1 MAPIADENKTH
12 HVVPVVSDVSAMRR
26 CRTTIALM
34 SAVVAVLAGAMSACG
49 SSERAE
55 LSAPANASTPLDDVE
70 SVDAGVAPSFSP
82 TAPDTSLEPTDAP
95 DTETSPAT
103 TTPSVPVTST
113 TVITPSWQDD
123 STTGERC
130 VRLADFTT
138 ADSWL
143 VVNDGVMGGRS
154 QGSATLVDGVLVF
167 AGNIETDGGGFSSVR
182 GLVTADVPP
191 EASVFRIR
199 LRTDGRSYELQVDD
213 AAPDRDPRITHY
225 IALTGTEA
233 GEWSDI
239 TVSARDAE
247 ARTFG
252 VPRDASPL
260 DMTSLVS
267 IGIIL
272 ADGIDG
278 TFTID
283 VDHIDACATAV
294 PGPATQRVDS
304 PGLRM

>member
-1 MAPIADENKTH
+1 MP
-12 HVVPVVSDVSAMRR
+12 SA
-26 CRTTIALM
+26 
-34 SAVVAVLAGAMSACG
+34 
-49 SSERAE
+49 
-55 LSAPANASTPLDDVE
+55 
-70 SVDAGVAPSFSP
+70 
-82 TAPDTSLEPTDAP
+82 
-95 DTETSPAT
+95 
-103 TTPSVPVTST
+103 PVTST
-113 TVITPSWQDD
+113 TVAAPSFQDD
-123 STTGERC
+123 STAGEGC

-154 QGSATLVDGVLVF
+154 QGNATLIDGVLVF

-191 EASVFRIR
+191 GASEFRIR

-213 AAPDRDPRITHY
+213 AATDRDPRITHY

-233 GEWSDI
+233 GKWSEI
-239 TVSARDAE
+239 TVSASNAE

-260 DMTSLVS
+260 EMTSLVS

-272 ADGIDG
+272 ADGVDG
-278 TFTID
+278 AFTID
-283 VDHIDACATAV
+283 VDHIDACMTAV
-294 PGPATQRVDS
+294 PGLATQRVGLA
-304 PGLRM
+304 GLRM

>member
-1 MAPIADENKTH
+1 MRRRPQVAPIADANKTR
-12 HVVPVVSDVSAMRR
+12 HVVPVVSDAAAMRR
-26 CRTTIALM
+26 CRATIALM
-34 SAVVAVLAGAMSACG
+34 VVAVAVLAGAVSACE

-55 LSAPANASTPLDDVE
+55 LSASTNASPPVDDAD
-70 SVDAGVAPSFSP
+70 SASVAPLSSP
-82 TAPDTSLEPTDAP
+82 TTQKSSREPATMP
-95 DTETSPAT
+95 NTETSPAT
-103 TTPSVPVTST
+103 TMPSVPVTST
-113 TVITPSWQDD
+113 TVVSPSLQDD
-123 STTGERC
+123 STIGERC

-154 QGSATLVDGVLVF
+154 QGSATLIDGVLVF
-167 AGNIETDGGGFSSVR
+167 TGNIETDGGGFSSVR

-191 EASVFRIR
+191 EASVFQIR

-213 AAPDRDPRITHY
+213 AATDRDPRITHY

-239 TVSARDAE
+239 TVSASDAE

-260 DMTSLVS
+260 EMTSLVS

-272 ADGIDG
+272 ADGVDG
-278 TFTID
+278 AFDID
-283 VDHIDACATAV
+283 VDHIDACSTAV
-294 PGPATQRVDS
+294 PGPATQRVD
-304 PGLRM
+304 